1 MIFIIGLNA
10 RKTLENSFFMVLSIS
25 FFSIGIIDLFHT
37 LSYEGMQLFM
47 GHGSNLATQLWITAR
62 YVQALSLIF
71 ATIFI
76 NKHFNYSTLFF
87 LYSVVTF
94 ILILIIFLGYFPT
107 CYSAS
112 QGLTPFKIIS
122 EYVIIGI
129 LSVSIYNLY
138 RFRDQFASRI
148 LKFIISAIIM
158 TIISELFF
166 TSYISVYGIQNF
178 IGHIF
183 KIVAFFIFYKAII
196 QIAFRDPVTL
206 LYKKLRQSES
216 NYREAYLNANFYKDL
231 FTHDISNIFQII
243 SSTVELA
250 KIEGNVINEELISRL
265 ETQLKQGKELIRNIR
280 KFSEIESTDLPIEN
294 LNVKKS
300 LEDSIELLKF
310 DFEDKTIEAQVI
322 SQEENVYAL
331 SNELV
336 DEIFMNLL
344 TNAVKYNN
352 SDPIEIDVVFSNVF
366 LENRKYVRIEMRDN
380 GIGVPDDKKEVIF
393 KKGHKREKGGK
404 GLGFGLSV
412 VRNIIKKLNGK
423 IWVEDRVK
431 GNPSKGSNFIILLPS
446 A

>member
-10 RKTLENSFFMVLSIS
+10 RKTLENSFFIVLSIS

-37 LSYEGMQLFM
+37 LSYEGMQIFM

-94 ILILIIFLGYFPT
+94 ILILIIFLEYLPT
-107 CYSAS
+107 CYIES
-112 QGLTPFKIIS
+112 QGLTPFKRIS
-122 EYVIIGI
+122 EYIIIVILG
-129 LSVSIYNLY
+129 LSIYYLY

-158 TIISELFF
+158 TIISEIFF
-166 TSYISVYGIQNF
+166 TSYISVYGIENF
-178 IGHIF
+178 FGHIF
-183 KIVAFFIFYKAII
+183 KIVAFFLFYKAII

-250 KIEGNVINEELISRL
+250 KIEGSVINEELISRL